1 MLKLPFPFSV
11 LAETMYIPSSYD
23 EYHNVS
29 KYYVLEKE
37 SFFYLAVCSEYHV
50 LFSHASFQPTHV
62 KIAGGL
68 TKSDLKQA
76 KELGAAWYRS
86 KEQVPIKHNFVGD
99 GYLSNK
105 KWPLNEECTYHEVT
119 VGNFY
124 S

>member
-11 LAETMYIPSSYD
+11 LAETMYIPSSDD

-50 LFSHASFQPTHV
+50 FSHASFQATHV

-105 KWPLNEECTYHEVT
+105 KWPLNEECT
-119 VGNFY
+119 
-124 S
+124 

>member
-11 LAETMYIPSSYD
+11 LAESMYIPSSYD

-29 KYYVLEKE
+29 KELLEKE

-50 LFSHASFQPTHV
+50 LFSHASFQATHV

-68 TKSDLKQA
+68 KKSDLKQA
-76 KELGAAWYRS
+76 KELGATWYRS

-119 VGNFY
+119 VGNLN

>member
-105 KWPLNEECTYHEVT
+105 KWPLIEECTYHEVT